1 MKGYRKKLLNLMM
14 ILKFSIIFI
23 MDEFEKEL
31 EGRIALMEDD
41 GYSFPKRFS
50 KGDYLV
56 AALVALVCAAALVAG
71 GVFL

>member
-1 MKGYRKKLLNLMM
+1 MM

-41 GYSFPKRFS
+41 SYSFPKRFS

-56 AALVALVCAAALVAG
+56 ATLVALVCAAALVAG

>member
-1 MKGYRKKLLNLMM
+1 
-14 ILKFSIIFI
+14 